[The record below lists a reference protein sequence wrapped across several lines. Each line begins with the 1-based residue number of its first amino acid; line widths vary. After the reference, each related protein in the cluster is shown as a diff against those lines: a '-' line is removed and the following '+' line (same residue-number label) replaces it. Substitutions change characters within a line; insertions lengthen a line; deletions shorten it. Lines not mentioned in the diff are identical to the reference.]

1 MRMAEIGYEGPP
13 PIDSYGGG
21 GFRIAGAFHEGDL
34 ILLGPDPIHWDRGDL
49 APEAFRAVID
59 AAERL
64 DVLLVG
70 MGAEIAPLPA
80 LTKSAL
86 EDAGVGVEVMATSAA
101 CRTYN
106 VLLAE
111 GRRVAAALLPV

>member
-21 GFRIAGAFHEGDL
+21 GFRIAGGFHEGDL
-34 ILLGPDPIHWDRGDL
+34 IMFGPEPMSWSSGALEADVFAPIIEV
-49 APEAFRAVID
+49 APD
-59 AAERL
+59 L

-70 MGAEIAPLPA
+70 MGAEIAPLPTA
-80 LTKSAL
+80 TRRAL
-86 EDAGVGVEVMATSAA
+86 EDAGVGVEVMATAAA

-111 GRRVAAALLPV
+111 DRRVAVALRAV